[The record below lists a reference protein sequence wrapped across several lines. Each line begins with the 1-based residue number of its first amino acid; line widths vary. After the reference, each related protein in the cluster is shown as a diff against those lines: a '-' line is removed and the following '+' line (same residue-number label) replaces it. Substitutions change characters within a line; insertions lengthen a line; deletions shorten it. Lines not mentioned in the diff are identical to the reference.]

1 MGLSR
6 SQSFWFTVYVLCIS
20 ALFAQIYP
28 LLRFLLTTNIISN
41 MSSPRDY
48 AYPSK
53 TSTRREEVIMKD
65 FPLLTRICIHPGFDI
80 TALREAGYLSVDN
93 YFSGRS
99 RFNSS
104 MLVGWAGH
112 TKDGK
117 VIGKVEEIFDKVKQ
131 KVSLKNLDFFVQVT
145 TLSGRKVTLDN
156 QVDIDDIVQ
165 EERINYPDNCQTLD
179 VTKNSQIE
187 MEGVKNIKFRFMSIP
202 VNISVYVD
210 LVGKSSACSRNL
222 AEFAFF
228 HSGDKI
234 VVGNFLDNKY
244 AIKIFGEKFV
254 EEDPGNDCRNYPND
268 DFLSYKDCDQDY
280 MKKEVDRISPGLNP
294 VWLSD
299 HLSHA
304 TPKRILQNYIGK
316 FIRASKWLI

>member
-1 MGLSR
+1 M
-6 SQSFWFTVYVLCIS
+6 
-20 ALFAQIYP
+20 
-28 LLRFLLTTNIISN
+28 
-41 MSSPRDY
+41 
-48 AYPSK
+48 
-53 TSTRREEVIMKD
+53 
-65 FPLLTRICIHPGFDI
+65 
-80 TALREAGYLSVDN
+80 TALREAGYFNVVEYFAGKSKFNGSVI
-93 YFSGRS
+93 
-99 RFNSS
+99 
-104 MLVGWAGH
+104 GWAGH
-112 TKDGK
+112 TEDGK
-117 VIGKVEEIFDKVKQ
+117 VVGKVEEVFDRVKQ
-131 KVSLKNLDFFVQVT
+131 NVSLKNLDFSVQVT
-145 TLSGRKVTLDN
+145 TLSGQKVTLDN
-156 QVDIDDIVQ
+156 QVDDDDIVQ

-222 AEFAFF
+222 AELGFSQ
-228 HSGDKI
+228 SGDRI
-234 VVGNFLDNKY
+234 AIRNSLDKKY
-244 AIKIFGEKFV
+244 AIKILGEKFV

-268 DFLSYKDCDQDY
+268 DFLSYKDCDDDY